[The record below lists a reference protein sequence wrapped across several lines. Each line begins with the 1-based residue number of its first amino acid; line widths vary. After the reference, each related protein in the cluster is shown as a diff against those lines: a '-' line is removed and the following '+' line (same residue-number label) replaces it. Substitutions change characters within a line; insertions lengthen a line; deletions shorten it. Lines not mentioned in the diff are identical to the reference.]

1 MIRRENYC
9 QGKTSSKSVV
19 GISQDENDSKLN
31 PVDDDANKNDESLS
45 EDPKPQQLNVF
56 KRRWIVLILFCLFS
70 MSNAYQWIHL
80 NIVANIIVTY
90 YNASLPTD
98 MYQQEL
104 AVDWLSMVYMLAYIP
119 LIFPASY
126 LLDRKGLRVVIII
139 GTLLNCTG
147 AWLKCISASP
157 DRFWL
162 LMVAQTICGIAQ
174 IFVLEVP
181 PRLAAVWFG
190 PNEVSTATSMGVFGN
205 QVGVAIGFLVPPVI
219 ITDSGN
225 IEEIG
230 QDLSNM
236 FYGTA
241 GVTTALFLLCLVGFQ
256 KEPPEPPSR
265 AQMLALQAGLGTDN
279 YMVSLFR
286 LLKNHSYTLL
296 MVTYGMNTGS
306 YYAISTLL
314 NTVVLKYFPGNQKEV
329 GEIGL
334 TIVIAGVAG
343 SIVAGFWLDK
353 TKAFKSTT
361 LMMYLLSLGGMIAF
375 TFTLDL
381 LKIWIIFL
389 SAGVLGFFMTGYLP
403 VGFEFAVEITFPEPE
418 GTSSGLMNASAQVF
432 GILFTIGMRTLVNQ
446 VSVFAANISVCVALL
461 IGLIL
466 TGFVK
471 ANYRRQKAEMQSLLS
486 GSNQEID
493 DPAVVNEHSALIGNY
508 STV

>member
-1 MIRRENYC
+1 M
-9 QGKTSSKSVV
+9 GKTSTKPAVAANQE
-19 GISQDENDSKLN
+19 GDEAKLN
-31 PVDDDANKNDESLS
+31 PDSDTNKNETSQLDDSKVH
-45 EDPKPQQLNVF
+45 PLNVF
-56 KRRWIVLILFCLFS
+56 KRRWIVLTLFCFFS

-80 NIVANIIVTY
+80 NIVANIIETY

-98 MYQQEL
+98 EYQREL

-119 LIFPASY
+119 LIFPASW
-126 LLDRKGLRVVIII
+126 LLDRKGLRVIII
-139 GTLLNCTG
+139 CGTLLNCVG

-162 LMVAQTICGIAQ
+162 LMIAQTICGIAQ

-190 PNEVSTATSMGVFGN
+190 PNEVSTATSIGVFGN

-219 ITDSGN
+219 ITESGVV
-225 IEEIG
+225 EEIG
-230 QDLSNM
+230 QDLSHM

-256 KEPPEPPSR
+256 KQPPEPPSR

-279 YMVSLFR
+279 YLVTLFR
-286 LLKNHSYTLL
+286 LLKNWSYTLL

-314 NTVVLKYFPGNQKEV
+314 NTVVLKYFPGYQKEV

-334 TIVIAGVAG
+334 TIIISGVGG
-343 SIVAGFWLDK
+343 SIVAGLWLDK
-353 TKAFKSTT
+353 TKTFKSTT

-381 LKIWIIFL
+381 NKIWVIFI

-432 GILFTIGMRTLVNQ
+432 GILFTIGMRTVVNQ
-446 VSVFAANISVCVALL
+446 ASVFAANLSICIALL

-466 TGFVK
+466 TCFVR
-471 ANYRRQKAEMQSLLS
+471 ANYRRQKAEMQIMVHET
-486 GSNQEID
+486 N
-493 DPAVVNEHSALIGNY
+493 VVIEEPEVAGENSVLIRN
-508 STV
+508 SSVF